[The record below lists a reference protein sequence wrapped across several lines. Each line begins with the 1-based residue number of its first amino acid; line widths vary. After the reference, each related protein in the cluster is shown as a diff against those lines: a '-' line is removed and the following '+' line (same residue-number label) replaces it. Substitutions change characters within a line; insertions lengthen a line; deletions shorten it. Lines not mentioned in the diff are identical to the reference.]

1 MFTKGFWK
9 WVLVGGLVSS
19 TFLGAKAQSIKEL
32 EKDCQSGNPNACAKL
47 RYIYVEVGDTQKN
60 RPKRADT
67 ETQYIKEL
75 EKACRKG
82 DAKSCMELGDMYAEG
97 KGVPQDYTKA
107 ITLHR
112 PRLQR
117 TGLNLP
123 FQGWLSPNLPLHLES
138 QPPQAYSLHSKG
150 FLTFARLF
158 SLSLPLYELHRLLW
172 APANHTGLWRALRNF
187 EESWQIKQ

>member
-47 RYIYVEVGDTQKN
+47 RYIYVEAGDTQKN

-97 KGVPQDYTKA
+97 KGGT
-107 ITLHR
+107 TRLHKSH
-112 PRLQR
+112 
-117 TGLNLP
+117 NLV
-123 FQGWLSPNLPLHLES
+123 
-138 QPPQAYSLHSKG
+138 
-150 FLTFARLF
+150 
-158 SLSLPLYELHRLLW
+158 
-172 APANHTGLWRALRNF
+172 
-187 EESWQIKQ
+187 

>member
-47 RYIYVEVGDTQKN
+47 RYIYVEAGDTQKN

-107 ITLHR
+107 ITLYR
-112 PRLQR
+112 KACAIGSIKNRQKVRRKSKEAPKYTYKYQ
-117 TGLNLP
+117 
-123 FQGWLSPNLPLHLES
+123 SPAVDTKRQLERMVPVEEKS
-138 QPPQAYSLHSKG
+138 QKAYK
-150 FLTFARLF
+150 
-158 SLSLPLYELHRLLW
+158 
-172 APANHTGLWRALRNF
+172 
-187 EESWQIKQ
+187 